1 MTSLYPSRAEA
12 ARRGNEAVSIILDG
26 GYVAPS
32 STRIELRDDIERAR
46 AATVSYAPTDAIPA
60 WRPRAGALRIQVENT
75 SSLAAARTL
84 TGAGHDVCVL
94 NFASA
99 KNPGGGFRTGA
110 RAQEESLCCA
120 SALFACL
127 DGDRMYEHHRARH
140 DPLYTAWAIYSPGVP
155 VFRADDGRLLEAP
168 WHAAFITAPAPNAKV
183 VLERDASRTQE
194 IAEALRTRVWRVLG
208 IAAGHGHDAL
218 VLGAWGCGVFGN
230 SPAQVAALFDEAL
243 RGDFA
248 GAFSRVTFA
257 VLDSSD
263 ERRFIGPFESLVR

>member
-1 MTSLYPSRAEA
+1 MTPMYPSRTEA

-26 GYVAPS
+26 GYVTPS
-32 STRIELRDDIERAR
+32 ASRVELRDDIERAR
-46 AATVSYAPTDAIPA
+46 AATLSYAPTDALPA
-60 WRPRAGALRIQVENT
+60 WHPRAGTLRVQVENT
-75 SSLAAARTL
+75 SSLAAARAL
-84 TGAGHDVCVL
+84 ASEGHDVCIL

-127 DGDRMYEHHRARH
+127 DGDRMYENHRARH

-155 VFRADDGRLLEAP
+155 VFRGDDGRLLEAP

-183 VLERDASRTQE
+183 VLERDASRAQE

-208 IAAGHGHDAL
+208 IAAAHGHDAL
-218 VLGAWGCGVFGN
+218 VLGAWGCGVFGS

-243 RGDFA
+243 RGEFA

-257 VLDSSD
+257 VLDSSE
-263 ERRFIGPFESLVR
+263 ERRFIGPFEPLAR